1 MTMDSPD
8 DKTSPGGASDGGG
21 ASAAVIERDD
31 RRTAAG
37 GKTAKATKMS
47 ERRDDGAKTGGGD
60 RSRKRSAFDVYKRGQ
75 GYWLRV
81 CTSVGVGIIILAGA
95 DFVYRQLDVYRTNE
109 IWTMWMQIGIPV
121 LMCVGLGYLLFW
133 AVGVNRRTC
142 DFMIATEGEMKKV
155 NWSTRREIWGSTKVV
170 IVFTLFLAF
179 LLFSVDMVFWTFFGW
194 INVLHGPNPLQAL
207 FGVS

>member
-8 DKTSPGGASDGGG
+8 DKPAQGG
-21 ASAAVIERDD
+21 ASARGGAGAAIIERDD
-31 RRTAAG
+31 RRAAAG
-37 GKTAKATKMS
+37 KMAKATKMS
-47 ERRDDGAKTGGGD
+47 QGRDDGAKTGAAD
-60 RSRKRSAFDVYKRGQ
+60 HSLRRSAFDVYKRGQ

-81 CTSVGVGIIILAGA
+81 CTSVGVGIVILAGA

-121 LMCVGLGYLLFW
+121 VMCVGLGYLLFW
-133 AVGVNRRTC
+133 AVGVNRRSC
-142 DFMIATEGEMKKV
+142 DFLIATEGEMKKV

-179 LLFSVDMVFWTFFGW
+179 LLFSVDIVFWSFFSA
-194 INVLHGPNPLQAL
+194 IDVLKGPSPFGSL
-207 FGVS
+207 FGGS

>member
-1 MTMDSPD
+1 MTMDSPG
-8 DKTSPGGASDGGG
+8 DKPSRGM
-21 ASAAVIERDD
+21 ASAGGDAGTAVVERGD
-31 RRTAAG
+31 RNRRA
-37 GKTAKATKMS
+37 GKTAKAGKMP
-47 ERRDDGAKTGGGD
+47 ERRDDGEKSGPAD

-81 CTSVGVGIIILAGA
+81 CTAVGAGIVILAGA
-95 DFVYRQLDVYRTNE
+95 DFVYDELDVFRTNQ
-109 IWTMWMQIGIPV
+109 IWTMWMQIGIPA

-133 AVGVNRRTC
+133 VVGVNRRSC

-179 LLFSVDMVFWTFFGW
+179 LLFTVDMVFWTFFAA
-194 INVLHGPNPLQAL
+194 INVLHGPSPLRSL
-207 FGVS
+207 FGGS